1 MGLDNTIDR
10 IDKGFTIVG
19 ALALMIMLVVTVA
32 DVIMSRVFNLPFPG
46 ATEVVTSAMPISVF
60 AFLLAAQRRGR
71 HIRIDMV
78 TGLFSGRIGS
88 LLGLIALLIGVF
100 LFGLLTWLNIPL
112 AVHSI
117 RIGEHT
123 GGNVA
128 VPLYPA
134 KVMIP
139 LATGMITVQFL
150 LEIYRE
156 ILKFLGR
163 TPVGGHSS
171 KLSKIEA

>member
-1 MGLDNTIDR
+1 MNLDSVLDK
-10 IDKGFTIVG
+10 IDKAFTIVG
-19 ALALMIMLVVTVA
+19 AISLMIMLVVTAA
-32 DVIMSRVFNLPFPG
+32 DVVMSRIFNLPFPG

-71 HIRIDMV
+71 HISIDMV
-78 TGLFSGRIGS
+78 TARLPRKAGS
-88 LLGLIALLIGVF
+88 ALALMALLIGVF

-112 AVHSI
+112 AIYSI

-128 VPLYPA
+128 VPIYPA

-156 ILKFLGR
+156 FLKFSGR
-163 TPVGGHSS
+163 ATDAHLSAEP
-171 KLSKIEA
+171 SKIEA

>member
-1 MGLDNTIDR
+1 MKLDNAIDR
-10 IDKGFTIVG
+10 IDKGFTMVG
-19 ALALMIMLVVTVA
+19 AAAMLIMLVVTVA
-32 DVIMSRVFNLPFPG
+32 DVIMSRIFNLPFPG

-71 HIRIDMV
+71 HISIDMV
-78 TGLFSGRIGS
+78 TGRLPRGAASA
-88 LLGLIALLIGVF
+88 LGLMALLIGVF

-128 VPLYPA
+128 VPIYPA

-150 LEIYRE
+150 LEIYRK
-156 ILKFLGR
+156 IRTFLGR
-163 TPVGGHSS
+163 STIDG
-171 KLSKIEA
+171 LSAETEQD